1 MQENYCK
8 KLTNNPNKMQKMTTH
23 QKIGAII
30 ILCAFLAVIGL
41 LGSKETEAY
50 RYTAPDFTLG
60 E

>member
-1 MQENYCK
+1 
-8 KLTNNPNKMQKMTTH
+8 MTTH

-41 LGSKETEAY
+41 LGSKEIEPYQYQKPNITM
-50 RYTAPDFTLG
+50 G